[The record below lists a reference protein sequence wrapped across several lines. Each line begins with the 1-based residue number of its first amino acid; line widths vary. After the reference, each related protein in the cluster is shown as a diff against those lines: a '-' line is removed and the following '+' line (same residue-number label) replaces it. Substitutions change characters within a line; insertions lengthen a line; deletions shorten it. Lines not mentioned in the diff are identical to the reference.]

1 MNLVTVISSEANNL
15 KQLLVK
21 VLRFGKNDVQTPIQ
35 ASPYGCDS
43 KPIKDMIAVYS
54 PTGTDGNTVIIGYLN
69 KNSLAGIGEY
79 RTFST
84 DAQGVEKFY
93 TWLKNDGTIEI
104 GGNTNYAVKY
114 NQLKIEYDKTKQY
127 LTTLKTAT
135 GTLASVLDGI
145 APGTSTA
152 FNLAMSTQILGDFS
166 QAKNSVIKTI
176 G

>member
-54 PTGTDGNTVIIGYLN
+54 PTGTDGSTVIIGYLN

-84 DAQGVEKFY
+84 NDKGVEKFY
-93 TWLKNDGTIEI
+93 TWLKSDGTIEI

-127 LTTLKTAT
+127 ITTLKTAT
-135 GTLASVLDGI
+135 STLATVLDGI
-145 APGTSTA
+145 APGTSVA